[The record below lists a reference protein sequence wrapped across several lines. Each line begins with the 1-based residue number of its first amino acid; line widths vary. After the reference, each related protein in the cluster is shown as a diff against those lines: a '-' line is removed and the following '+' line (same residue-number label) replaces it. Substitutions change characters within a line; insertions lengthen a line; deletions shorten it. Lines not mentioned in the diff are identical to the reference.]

1 MSDHGDEPQRLPP
14 HNLPAEEA
22 LLSACL
28 ISTRALDHALATV
41 TPDDFYAPA
50 NRRVYAAMV
59 RLHARGEPVDPIT
72 VADEVQTGD
81 GRPGI
86 DPANVVSY
94 LAALGT
100 VANTPAYARIVAD
113 MARYRRLLAACD
125 ELAEA
130 VARFDDCAIDQALD
144 NLTKERQ

>member
-1 MSDHGDEPQRLPP
+1 MSDRVVP
-14 HNLPAEEA
+14 HNEAAENA
-22 LLSACL
+22 LISSCL
-28 ISTRALDHALATV
+28 ISTNALDHALTTV
-41 TPDDFYAPA
+41 TPDDLYTPA
-50 NRRVYAAMV
+50 NRRIYAAMA

-94 LAALGT
+94 LSALGT
-100 VANTPAYARIVAD
+100 VANTPAYARIVAE
-113 MARYRRLLAACD
+113 MARYRRLLHACD

-144 NLTKERQ
+144 NLTKERP

>member
-1 MSDHGDEPQRLPP
+1 MSDRTPP
-14 HNLPAEEA
+14 HNPDAEA
-22 LLSACL
+22 AL
-28 ISTRALDHALATV
+28 ISNALASPNACDHAITIV
-41 TPDDFYAPA
+41 TPDDFYLPA
-50 NRRVYAAMV
+50 NRRTWAAIC
-59 RLHARGEPVDPIT
+59 RLHTRGDPIDPIT
-72 VADEVQTGD
+72 VADEIQTGD
-81 GRPGI
+81 GRAGI

-94 LAALGT
+94 LTALGT
-100 VANTPAYARIVAD
+100 VANTPTYARIVAD

>member
-1 MSDHGDEPQRLPP
+1 MSDRIIPCNEA
-14 HNLPAEEA
+14 AENA
-22 LLSACL
+22 L
-28 ISTRALDHALATV
+28 ISSCLVSPNALDHALTQVA
-41 TPDDFYAPA
+41 PDDLYTPA
-50 NRRVYAAMV
+50 NRRIYAAMG

-94 LAALGT
+94 LTALGT
-100 VANTPAYARIVAD
+100 VANSPTYARIVAD
-113 MARYRRLLAACD
+113 MARYRRLLACCD

>member
-1 MSDHGDEPQRLPP
+1 MSDRIPP
-14 HNLPAEEA
+14 HNPDAENA
-22 LLSACL
+22 L
-28 ISTRALDHALATV
+28 ISSCLVSTNALDHALGTV
-41 TPDDFYAPA
+41 APDDLYTPA
-50 NRRVYAAMV
+50 NRRIYAAMA

-94 LAALGT
+94 LTALGT

-113 MARYRRLLAACD
+113 MARYRRLLHACD

-130 VARFDDCAIDQALD
+130 VARFDDCAIDQALKA
-144 NLTKERQ
+144 LEAER